1 MPVPI
6 LRQGPWVIATVQNA
20 LTDEELVELREDLA
34 ARAGAAGARAVIID
48 VSLLD
53 VVDSYA
59 ARTLSSIAQVVRLR
73 GSETVICGIQ
83 PDVAFAMVQLG
94 LSLEGTLTA
103 LNLEDGLALLHEAAA
118 APWN

>member
-1 MPVPI
+1 MAVPI
-6 LRQGPWVIATVQNA
+6 LRQGPWVIATVQSA
-20 LTDEELVELREDLA
+20 LTDQELVELREDLA
-34 ARAGAAGARAVIID
+34 ARAGVAGARAVIID

-83 PDVAFAMVQLG
+83 PDVAFAMSQLG
-94 LSLEGTLTA
+94 LQLEDARTA
-103 LNLEDGLALLHEAAA
+103 LDLDAAIEMLR
-118 APWN
+118 PH